1 MTLVDFLTRIFII
14 KDKGDRMNYEEENL
28 REELL
33 SYIYA
38 GVFSGLT
45 TMLSEEYRIKNA
57 SYEELKNIANEYG
70 IF

>member
-1 MTLVDFLTRIFII
+1 
-14 KDKGDRMNYEEENL
+14 MNYEEENL

-57 SYEELKNIANEYG
+57 SYEELKSIAEEYG
-70 IF
+70 VF